1 LIGIALI
8 ISTCI
13 MTYVYDRAVCTG
25 LGDRVGALMTLATLA
40 RVHDVEVVFRWC
52 GDPSEIYPTQRA
64 FMPKWHGFDYNLTE
78 FQRRFWPD
86 SLQISMAYPNLT
98 REQLESPYKIVWQG
112 LRVPAESALDQI
124 YPTAWM
130 AVEVPGRPVPD
141 PETYKESY
149 RWVARSVMV
158 HALAHNSNDL
168 RLEGGYI
175 ALHMRGP
182 DDNTYSQHEG
192 CHDSPKLYCTTRV
205 VNRLRKEIPR
215 ATIVVLTNNAEWA
228 KQALSPKKVV
238 ISQDVDDYDDLALL
252 LGAKA
257 IVQHANFGWS
267 SYSSNPAMIAG
278 VPLLTTFRRRLVQE
292 HRFNIFKNYGG
303 IPDEFHDCE
312 QIPEFVQKV
321 KEKFS

>member
-1 LIGIALI
+1 
-8 ISTCI
+8 
-13 MTYVYDRAVCTG
+13 
-25 LGDRVGALMTLATLA
+25 
-40 RVHDVEVVFRWC
+40 
-52 GDPSEIYPTQRA
+52 
-64 FMPKWHGFDYNLTE
+64 
-78 FQRRFWPD
+78 
-86 SLQISMAYPNLT
+86 
-98 REQLESPYKIVWQG
+98 
-112 LRVPAESALDQI
+112 
-124 YPTAWM
+124 M
-130 AVEVPGRPVPD
+130 AVEVPGRPAPD

-149 RWVARSVMV
+149 RWVGRTVMA
-158 HALAHNSNDL
+158 HYWAHNSNDS

-192 CHDSPKLYCTTRV
+192 CHDGPKTYCTMRV

-215 ATIVVLTNNAEWA
+215 VTIVVLTNNAEWA
-228 KQALSPKKVV
+228 KQALSPKKVI
-238 ISQDVDDYDDLALL
+238 ISQDVEDYDDFALL

-267 SYSSNPAMIAG
+267 SFSSNPAMIAG
-278 VPLLTTFRRRLVQE
+278 VPLLTTFRRRIVQE